1 MLEQGIEGRREV
13 MNAEIAALE
22 GGATPLYDQD
32 GKYIGHTTPSEL
44 QEESFSYD
52 PDVINPKTEGSYTT
66 ALQDLQGSLSE
77 EASTEII
84 ENDPVVKSI
93 YNKYYKSGKG
103 TFLPAWLRRFS
114 SGVSIDELLTKIEV
128 DGEIKYQ
135 TPEGEIIDAKYITGA
150 IVGPDTTET
159 E

>member
-1 MLEQGIEGRREV
+1 M
-13 MNAEIAALE
+13 
-22 GGATPLYDQD
+22 
-32 GKYIGHTTPSEL
+32 
-44 QEESFSYD
+44 
-52 PDVINPKTEGSYTT
+52 
-66 ALQDLQGSLSE
+66 
-77 EASTEII
+77 
-84 ENDPVVKSI
+84 VKSI

-103 TFLPAWLRRFS
+103 TYLPDWLRRFS
-114 SGVSIDELLTKIEV
+114 TGTSIDTLLTKIEV